1 MTNMTATDYDYV
13 VIGSGAG
20 GGPLAANLAKAGFKV
35 LLLEAGGDPCS
46 ENETGRLMY
55 EVPIFHG
62 LSTEYKPCAWDFFV
76 RHYTDDEQQ
85 AKDKKK
91 VCVDGEDRIWYPRAG
106 ALGGCTA
113 HNAMITVVPQ
123 DSDWNRIADDTGDES
138 WRAERMRPYFARLEN
153 CGYVSRPGTLGYF
166 ARGLLAAVFGL
177 FRGDKNFADFSL
189 GHGFAGWLPTSQA
202 KPEMVLQ
209 DGELFKL
216 VINAA
221 RSALSAHIGNPLQR
235 LATHFDPNDRRNA
248 SGIGVAFTPFA
259 AARGKR
265 AGPREYLLRVKESKK
280 YGDNLTIKKHALATR
295 VLFEGTRA
303 IGVEYI
309 DRAHVYRADPQ
320 AVAETPDPASQPRA
334 KVYARREVILSG
346 GAFNT
351 PQLLMLSGVGSADAL
366 HKLGIKVV
374 VNLPGVGANLQ
385 DRYEVCVVAEFVRNF
400 VLLEGASFAP
410 PADGQDLDKYLL
422 DWERDGTGI
431 YATNGA
437 PIGIIKRS
445 RDDLHDPDLYIL
457 GMPGYFKG
465 YQPGYSKF
473 FESTHN
479 KFTWAIVKAR
489 TRNTGCVQLATAN
502 PWDRPLINFQYFDD
516 GKRTDDADLKAVIK
530 GIEFVRLMNERMKQ
544 RYQMIK
550 REEIPG
556 DDIQSEEQLGEFIR
570 NEAWGH
576 HASCTCKIGGDDDEL
591 AVLDSRF
598 RVRGT
603 QGLRVVDASVFPK
616 IPGYFIVAAI
626 YMISEKAFDV
636 IVEDARKDTRS
647 VVAPESG
654 EAAG

>member
-1 MTNMTATDYDYV
+1 MTATDYDYIV
-13 VIGSGAG
+13 VGSGAG
-20 GGPLAANLAKAGFKV
+20 GGPLAANLARAGFTV

-62 LSTEYKPCAWDFFV
+62 LSTEYKACAWDFFV

-85 AKDKKK
+85 AKDSKK
-91 VCVDGEDRIWYPRAG
+91 VTVDGEDRVWYPRAG
-106 ALGGCTA
+106 ALGGCTT

-123 DSDWNRIADDTGDES
+123 DSDWNRIAEATGDES

-153 CGYVSRPGTLGYF
+153 CGYVPRPGTLRHF
-166 ARGLLAAVFGL
+166 ARGLLASIFGL
-177 FRGDKNFADFSL
+177 LRGEKRRADFNL

-202 KPEMVLQ
+202 DPRMVLQ
-209 DGELFKL
+209 DRELLTL
-216 VINAA
+216 VMNAA
-221 RSALSAHIGNPLQR
+221 RSALRARFGNLLRR
-235 LATHFDPNDRRNA
+235 LATHFDPNDIRNS
-248 SGIGVAFTPFA
+248 SGVGVAFTPFA

-265 AGPREYLLRVKESKK
+265 AGPREYLLRVKASKEH
-280 YGDNLTIKKHALATR
+280 GDNLTIKQHALATR
-295 VLFEGTRA
+295 VIFEGTRA
-303 IGVEYI
+303 VGVEYI
-309 DRAHVYRADPQ
+309 DRAHVYRADPR
-320 AVAETPDPASQPRA
+320 AVEETPDPASLPRTR
-334 KVYARREVILSG
+334 VGARREVILSG

-351 PQLLMLSGVGSADAL
+351 PQLLMLSGVGPAGAL
-366 HKLGIKVV
+366 RELGIDAVV
-374 VNLPGVGANLQ
+374 DLPGVGANLQ
-385 DRYEVCVVAEFVRNF
+385 DRYEVCVISEFVRDF

-410 PADGQDLDKYLL
+410 PEDGQDPDKYLS
-422 DWERDGTGI
+422 DWETSGTGI

-437 PIGIIKRS
+437 PLGIIRRS
-445 RDDLHDPDLYIL
+445 REDLNDPDLYIL

-465 YQPGYSKF
+465 YRPGYSKF

-489 TRNTGCVQLATAN
+489 TANTGRVSLASAN

-516 GKRTDDADLKAVIK
+516 GRRENDPDLKAVID
-530 GIEFVRLMNERMKQ
+530 GIEFVRSMNERLRK
-544 RYQMIK
+544 RYKLIK

-556 DDIQSEEQLGEFIR
+556 DDVQGDEKLGEFVR

-576 HASCTCKIGGDDDEL
+576 HASCTCKIGADSDET

-603 QGLRVVDASVFPK
+603 EGLRVVDASVFPK
-616 IPGYFIVAAI
+616 IPGYFIAAAI

-636 IVEDARKDTRS
+636 IKEDARANTQT
-647 VVAPESG
+647 PEG
-654 EAAG
+654 DGKA